1 MVQGQKGNLM
11 SITAPESSPRPTPC
25 YLVRGRFEATPKG
38 PQVIFERLRVLGSHH
53 LEMHPPKVIL
63 RVQEVTQNDD
73 GQQTNISEHEL
84 LEGGWREDEA
94 AALTFMEEQWLK
106 ALDQLTSGLTD
117 CCRELN
123 AIRNHG
129 ALPEHRIVPALQ
141 PIRGL
146 LDKARGGR
154 VWGIGAKIGPLCQIM
169 IARSEPSPTPFVT
182 LTIAPLKRPP
192 DDSQAAP
199 DYDFAA
205 TPVVSLRFM
214 DHQGLD
220 AMQAAV
226 AQAREVFAK
235 VSLESE
241 RILNTAVGRQ
251 ILHLVSDK
259 PAGPQ

>member
-1 MVQGQKGNLM
+1 M
-11 SITAPESSPRPTPC
+11 STLAPAYSPRPLPY
-25 YLVRGRFEATPKG
+25 YLVRGRFEATPEG
-38 PQVIFERLRVLGSHH
+38 PQVIFERLRVLERLPVG
-53 LEMHPPKVIL
+53 LQVQVINKDDNGP
-63 RVQEVTQNDD
+63 QTQATEKQLFD
-73 GQQTNISEHEL
+73 
-84 LEGGWREDEA
+84 GGWREDEQ
-94 AALTFMEEQWLK
+94 AALTVMEETWVN
-106 ALDQLTSGLTD
+106 ALDQLTSGLAD

-129 ALPEHRIVPALQ
+129 ALPENRIVPALQ

-154 VWGIGAKIGPLCQIM
+154 VWGIGAKIGSLCQVM

-214 DHQGLD
+214 DYQGLD
-220 AMQAAV
+220 AIQAAM

-241 RILNTAVGRQ
+241 RVLNTAVGRQ
-251 ILHLVSDK
+251 ILHLVAEK

>member
-1 MVQGQKGNLM
+1 M
-11 SITAPESSPRPTPC
+11 STLAPASSPRPLPY
-25 YLVRGRFEATPKG
+25 YLVRGRFEATPEG
-38 PQVIFERLRVLGSHH
+38 PQVIFDRLRVLERLPVG
-53 LEMHPPKVIL
+53 LQVQVINKDDNGP
-63 RVQEVTQNDD
+63 QTQ
-73 GQQTNISEHEL
+73 GTEQQL
-84 LEGGWREDEA
+84 FEGGWRDDEQ
-94 AALTFMEEQWLK
+94 AALAVMEETWVN
-106 ALDQLTSGLTD
+106 ALDQLTSGLAD

-129 ALPEHRIVPALQ
+129 VSPDRLLTPALQ

-154 VWGIGAKIGPLCQIM
+154 VWGIGAKIGPLCQVM
-169 IARSEPSPTPFVT
+169 IARSELSPTPFVT

-214 DHQGLD
+214 DYQGLD

-241 RILNTAVGRQ
+241 RILNTTAGRQ

>member
-1 MVQGQKGNLM
+1 M
-11 SITAPESSPRPTPC
+11 SIITPASPQRSTPY
-25 YLVRGRFEATPKG
+25 YLVRGRFEATPEG

-63 RVQEVTQNDD
+63 HVQEVTKNDD
-73 GQQTNISEHEL
+73 GQQTNISKQEL
-84 LEGGWREDEA
+84 LDNGWRDDEQ
-94 AALTFMEEQWLK
+94 AALAFMEETWVN
-106 ALDQLTSGLTD
+106 ALNQLTSGLAD

-129 ALPEHRIVPALQ
+129 ALPENRIVPALQ

-154 VWGIGAKIGPLCQIM
+154 VWGIGAKIGSLCQVM

-214 DHQGLD
+214 DYQGLD

-241 RILNTAVGRQ
+241 RILNTTAGRQ

>member
-1 MVQGQKGNLM
+1 M
-11 SITAPESSPRPTPC
+11 STFASTSPPRPTPY
-25 YLVRGRFEATPKG
+25 YLVRGRFEATPEG
-38 PQVIFERLRVLGSHH
+38 PQVIFERLRVLEH
-53 LEMHPPKVIL
+53 LPVGMQVQVINKDDNGP
-63 RVQEVTQNDD
+63 QTQATE
-73 GQQTNISEHEL
+73 QQL
-84 LEGGWREDEA
+84 FEGGWRDDEQ
-94 AALTFMEEQWLK
+94 AALAVMEETWVN
-106 ALDQLTSGLTD
+106 ALDQLTSGLAD

-129 ALPEHRIVPALQ
+129 ALTENRIVPALQ

-146 LDKARGGR
+146 LDKTRGGR
-154 VWGIGAKIGPLCQIM
+154 VWGIGAKIGPLCQVM
-169 IARSEPSPTPFVT
+169 IARSELSPNPFVT
-182 LTIAPLKRPP
+182 LTIAPLKRLP

-214 DHQGLD
+214 DYQGLD

-241 RILNTAVGRQ
+241 RILNTAAGRQ

-259 PAGPQ
+259 PTGPQ

>member
-11 SITAPESSPRPTPC
+11 STTAPESSPRPTPY
-25 YLVRGRFEATPKG
+25 YLVRGRFEATPEG
-38 PQVIFERLRVLGSHH
+38 PQVIFERLRVLERLPVG
-53 LEMHPPKVIL
+53 L
-63 RVQEVTQNDD
+63 RVQVINKDDD
-73 GQQTNISEHEL
+73 GPQTQGTEKQL
-84 LEGGWREDEA
+84 FDGGWRDDEQ
-94 AALTFMEEQWLK
+94 AALAVMEETWVN

-141 PIRGL
+141 PIRGI

-154 VWGIGAKIGPLCQIM
+154 VWGIGAKIGPLCQVM

-214 DHQGLD
+214 DYQGLD